1 MSVLQWLLC
10 HNAVSPS
17 LSIWVKPQASKPI
30 KLRKWTVCQSHL
42 NRRSILVLPTII
54 FERHLPERRMY
65 PSIVAR
71 CWNKIKNRPTFPK
84 SYQKIDHARFLFICH
99 FSKWSKKFCYYSG
112 GSFLLRYWTVVLQV
126 DKEWIPYSFENKNNR
141 THVSN
146 SYSSWIIHQK

>member
-65 PSIVAR
+65 PSSVAR

-99 FSKWSKKFCYYSG
+99 FSKWSKKFCYIQRILTIW
-112 GSFLLRYWTVVLQV
+112 GSVTVQLTSCLTSLDATKQEKLLIIQHQ
-126 DKEWIPYSFENKNNR
+126 PN
-141 THVSN
+141 
-146 SYSSWIIHQK
+146 SWIQTK